1 MFGEFF
7 AEPAHGAVEV
17 VQAEALDALD
27 PVILPP
33 AVGGAIRAAR
43 KQAVQNGEENR
54 ALQRKIMLARTGE
67 ALGDRA
73 ATCHKRS
80 NTRAAPI
87 RRAGRRRRLAVGDG
101 AHDDGRVGEARARP
115 QQSPQLRALAQ
126 IFQATERGDDLLA
139 HRENMARNRGG
150 DSFVAHTESDV
161 APVKSSVICD
171 YVAPLFRENATPES
185 IISTICAPHSG
196 RNCRRSVRIRG

>member
-1 MFGEFF
+1 VFGEFF

-67 ALGDRA
+67 ARDDRA
-73 ATCHKRS
+73 AARLLPSATAPTTMALSAKRAPDRNSRS
-80 NTRAAPI
+80 NCPLWRRSSRRPSVAMTCWRTAPSS
-87 RRAGRRRRLAVGDG
+87 RR
-101 AHDDGRVGEARARP
+101 
-115 QQSPQLRALAQ
+115 
-126 IFQATERGDDLLA
+126 F
-139 HRENMARNRGG
+139 
-150 DSFVAHTESDV
+150 
-161 APVKSSVICD
+161 
-171 YVAPLFRENATPES
+171 
-185 IISTICAPHSG
+185 STIW
-196 RNCRRSVRIRG
+196 R